1 MGVEGMC
8 RNLRPGA
15 LRLSRTALGSHPVRS
30 SVCLYRGYQGLVQ
43 AVKRSW
49 IKKLYSVTMSTG
61 KNRQLCLYD
70 FCPVVF
76 LNVPWW
82 LYIYFPQLATFKT
95 AVNGVI
101 KISSS
106 DFVLAL
112 RVSLLTDTHGFSQQ
126 LLCIGLFYG
135 IFYYWWFVVLASRIW
150 SKAHV
155 VYDIAPFGLHCLLPI
170 IRCIFSS
177 KVMLLL
183 EQFNVWLCTC
193 VCLLFISRPYS
204 EFSCS
209 LWVGA
214 ENTANFMDQC
224 CDLKWHIYGVYL
236 LSLSF
241 LKSYSFKLH

>member
-15 LRLSRTALGSHPVRS
+15 LRLSRTALGSHPVGP

-49 IKKLYSVTMSTG
+49 IKKLHSVTMSTG

-70 FCPVVF
+70 LCPVVF

-82 LYIYFPQLATFKT
+82 LYIDFPQLATFRT

-112 RVSLLTDTHGFSQQ
+112 GVSLLTDTHSFSQQ
-126 LLCIGLFYG
+126 LLCIALFYG

-170 IRCIFSS
+170 IRCIFS
-177 KVMLLL
+177 
-183 EQFNVWLCTC
+183 ELCFCLNSLMYGFVHVC
-193 VCLLFISRPYS
+193 VY
-204 EFSCS
+204 
-209 LWVGA
+209 
-214 ENTANFMDQC
+214 
-224 CDLKWHIYGVYL
+224 Y
-236 LSLSF
+236 LSLDHTLNF
-241 LKSYSFKLH
+241 LVVSEWEQKTLQTLRTNVVT